1 MFKVNYLNATLWIL
15 FGILLIILLVVFAWR
30 IITKN
35 NDIQKNF
42 MKNKMFTSNKLIDL
56 SWSLERVYDVSSLV
70 NILFKNKFAKNG
82 FSLIT
87 LLAFKKQNAYLI
99 LNPIKMNVNSKIN
112 VKQNKIFYIFKN
124 KNKELNIKSTYE
136 ILRFFKS
143 ITLNVKIIIPTE
155 CKYQN
160 KNFIFKP
167 IEEIGD
173 YIKND
178 DNIIN
183 QNNIINKISKLEK
196 INLFKRK
203 TTNKEKYV

>member
-1 MFKVNYLNATLWIL
+1 M
-15 FGILLIILLVVFAWR
+15 
-30 IITKN
+30 
-35 NDIQKNF
+35 D
-42 MKNKMFTSNKLIDL
+42 
-56 SWSLERVYDVSSLV
+56 
-70 NILFKNKFAKNG
+70 
-82 FSLIT
+82 
-87 LLAFKKQNAYLI
+87 
-99 LNPIKMNVNSKIN
+99 VNSKIN

-155 CKYQN
+155 CKYKN

-178 DNIIN
+178 NNIIN